1 MARTHQNRVLSLGS
15 LILGLGLLL
24 SGLAAQGG
32 ENKATPP
39 KSPPKE
45 AAKGA
50 RTQDA
55 VAANKKTPKRRSL
68 HIAVV
73 DVDRATSSH
82 PAFRVKTEAHSQ
94 WGRAQSARLD
104 KMDKDIQS
112 KQAEL
117 NNTVKP
123 GTEAAER
130 LALDIKTLRYRLNM
144 EGQRLN
150 ELDANKR
157 AALWLELQTQVMD
170 AVAELAP
177 KRGIDLVLR
186 RRAHRVRAR
195 LQEQVRRAEATD
207 VLYAAA
213 SLDITDDVIDFLKT
227 KYPAK

>member
-1 MARTHQNRVLSLGS
+1 MG
-15 LILGLGLLL
+15 IGLLL

-32 ENKATPP
+32 ENKARPP

-45 AAKGA
+45 PAKGA

-55 VAANKKTPKRRSL
+55 AAANKKKAPKRRSL
-68 HIAVV
+68 HIVVV

-82 PAFRVKTEAHSQ
+82 PQFQAKTEAHSE
-94 WGRAQSARLD
+94 WRRAQSVRLD
-104 KMDKDIQS
+104 KMQKDIQS
-112 KQAEL
+112 KEAEL

-130 LALDIKTLRYRLNM
+130 LVTDIKTLRYRLNL

-150 ELDANKR
+150 ELEAAKR
-157 AALWLELQTQVMD
+157 AKLVLELQAQVLD

-186 RRAHRVRAR
+186 RRAHRVRAP
-195 LQEQVRRAEATD
+195 LSEQARRSESTD

-227 KYPAK
+227 KHPAK